1 MSLKARTRNGQS
13 SMAGYLFLTPW
24 LVGLLGLTA
33 LPMIASL
40 YLSFTNYDMINRP
53 RWIGIGN
60 YVKMFQDPQYLMS
73 VKVTLTYVLLNVPIH
88 LVVALL
94 IALLL
99 HKGIRGLHIYRAVYY
114 VPSLFGGSVAISLLW
129 KQIFGGG
136 GLVSNLLEHLF
147 GLQNVNLIDSPQTA
161 LYTLIILAIWQF
173 GSPMIIF
180 LAGLQQIPVE
190 LHEAATIDGAST
202 SKRFFR
208 ITLPL
213 LTPFIFFN
221 LVMQIISSFQAFT
234 PAYIVSDG
242 SGGPLNSTLF
252 YTLYLYQTGF
262 SNFQMGYA
270 SAMAWVLLIAIA
282 IISAFLFATSKKW
295 VFYSE

>member
-1 MSLKARTRNGQS
+1 M
-13 SMAGYLFLTPW
+13 FLAPW
-24 LVGLLGLTA
+24 LVGLFGLTA
-33 LPMIASL
+33 IPMIASL
-40 YLSFTNYDMINRP
+40 YLSFTNYDMINAP
-53 RWIGIGN
+53 HWIGIGN
-60 YVKMFQDPQYLMS
+60 YLTMLHDPQYLTS
-73 VKVTLTYVLLNVPIH
+73 VRVTLTYVFFSVPFH

-99 HKGIRGLHIYRAVYY
+99 QKGIRGLPIYRAVYY
-114 VPSLFGGSVAISLLW
+114 VPSLFGGSVAVALLW

-136 GLVSNLLEHLF
+136 GLISSLLEHLF

-161 LYTLIILAIWQF
+161 LYTLIILTIWQF

-180 LAGLQQIPVE
+180 LAGLQQIPTE
-190 LHEAATIDGAST
+190 LHEAATIDGAT
-202 SKRFFR
+202 SFKRFFR

-213 LTPFIFFN
+213 LTPIIFFN

-242 SGGPLNSTLF
+242 TGGPLNSTLF

-270 SAMAWVLLIAIA
+270 SAMAWILLIAVA
-282 IISAFLFATSKKW
+282 IVSAFLFATSKKW